1 VSVEKTPSLPLRYVR
16 LVLGLACFAMGTT
29 LTLWAELGLSPWDVL
44 HDGLQLNTPLSFG
57 TATIVVGAA
66 LILVSLIGGVRPG
79 PGTLA
84 NMVLIGVFVDLFIA
98 SGLGD
103 GIGNE
108 HIALRVATTLA
119 GVVVI
124 GLGSALYIG
133 AELGAGPRDSL
144 MVTVATRFKIRV
156 GIARAIVEGSA
167 LIAGVLLGGRVGVG
181 TILFAIG
188 IGPAVDIAFRIF
200 RMDSSGHRER
210 PPEEA
215 QEQIATIP

>member
-1 VSVEKTPSLPLRYVR
+1 MRYVR
-16 LVLGLACFAMGTT
+16 LVIGLACFAMGMT

-44 HDGLQLNTPLSFG
+44 HDGLELNTPLSFG
-57 TATIVVGAA
+57 TATIVVGTA
-66 LILVSLIGGVRPG
+66 LVLVSLIGGVRPG
-79 PGTLA
+79 PGTVA
-84 NMVLIGVFVDLFIA
+84 NVLLIGVFVDLLLA

-108 HIALRVATTLA
+108 HIALRAATTLA

-144 MVTVATRFKIRV
+144 MVTIARKFKIRV

-167 LIAGVLLGGRVGVG
+167 LIVGILLGGRVGVG

-215 QEQIATIP
+215 PEQIATIP

>member
-1 VSVEKTPSLPLRYVR
+1 MRNQPGLPLRYVR
-16 LVLGLACFAMGTT
+16 LILGLACFAAGTT

-44 HDGLQLNTPLSFG
+44 HDGLRLNTPLTFG
-57 TATIVVGAA
+57 TATIAVGAA

-84 NMVLIGVFVDLFIA
+84 NMVLIGVFVDLFLGT
-98 SGLGD
+98 GLGD

-108 HIALRVATTLA
+108 HVALRALTTLS
-119 GVVVI
+119 GVAVI

-167 LIAGVLLGGRVGVG
+167 LIFGFLLGGQIGVG
-181 TILFAIG
+181 TIVFAIG

-215 QEQIATIP
+215 PEQIATIP

>member
-1 VSVEKTPSLPLRYVR
+1 METAPSLPLRYVR
-16 LVLGLACFAMGTT
+16 LVLGLACFAAGTT

-44 HDGLQLNTPLSFG
+44 HDGLRLNTPLTFG

-84 NMVLIGVFVDLFIA
+84 NMVLIGVFVDLFLA

-108 HIALRVATTLA
+108 HVALRAATTLA
-119 GVVVI
+119 GVAVI

-144 MVTVATRFKIRV
+144 MVTVATRGKMRV
-156 GIARAIVEGSA
+156 GIARTITEGSA
-167 LIAGVLLGGRVGVG
+167 LIAGILLGGKVGVG
-181 TILFAIG
+181 TILFVVT

-200 RMDSSGHRER
+200 RMDSSGHRDR
-210 PPEEA
+210 PLSEA
-215 QEQIATIP
+215 PEQIATIP